1 MSGFRAQLWR
11 ASFLLLTFASGC
23 INIERSYP
31 DKNFFVLEVGR
42 DEKVPPSH
50 QTVNG
55 ILEVSELRISPRYQA
70 QGFIY
75 RISEASYESDFYNQ
89 FLIAPAALITEELR
103 KGLARSRIFAY
114 VINASSE
121 LRPTHR
127 LEGIVNALYGDFRDS
142 GAGRAVAEIE
152 FFLTRQLPAGTEI
165 IIAKRYSK
173 SVPLS
178 RRSPEALVKG
188 WDEALEGILTSLIAD
203 LDSANLQRETSS
215 LTAPGG
221 RDKDRSDAGES
232 R

>member
-75 RISEASYESDFYNQ
+75 RISEASY
-89 FLIAPAALITEELR
+89 
-103 KGLARSRIFAY
+103 
-114 VINASSE
+114 
-121 LRPTHR
+121 
-127 LEGIVNALYGDFRDS
+127 
-142 GAGRAVAEIE
+142 
-152 FFLTRQLPAGTEI
+152 
-165 IIAKRYSK
+165 
-173 SVPLS
+173 
-178 RRSPEALVKG
+178 
-188 WDEALEGILTSLIAD
+188 
-203 LDSANLQRETSS
+203 
-215 LTAPGG
+215 
-221 RDKDRSDAGES
+221 
-232 R
+232 